1 VSKSVIHAQAPIIRA
16 ISQSTA
22 AVDPDSDA
30 GPRRT
35 ATLSL
40 LAAVVLVVLKL
51 GTGLASGSLALVSAG
66 IESSGDVI
74 AAVLTLGAVA
84 LATRP
89 ADAEHNYGHRRAEN
103 IAALGEAAIVFVG
116 GCIITFEAIKLLID
130 GGHHVDTGWYVFAV
144 IAIALSID
152 AGRIVVS
159 LRAARQYSSAAFRSN
174 AFNFAGD
181 LAGSVAVLVGMLL
194 VAVGF
199 GAGDAIASLCV
210 AAVIFAAV
218 TRLAFENVR
227 ALMDYAPPVSREAI
241 IDAITDAN
249 PAIELRRLRL
259 RDVAGRL
266 YADVIVG
273 VPPATAASASHDIAD
288 RVEAAVQE
296 IAPDADVLVHA
307 EPAMGGADLREQI
320 LATALADP
328 AVGDA
333 HNIRIYIEA
342 DDTCIV
348 TLHLKLNPE
357 ISLQNAHE
365 VSERVE
371 TAVARVDPKI
381 TIVYSHLEPLEA
393 PVALRDAPVQGGL
406 AGSIE
411 RILGHPPARLD
422 IRQSEVGPVAL
433 LTITTDP
440 GAGLAAAHMLASDL
454 ERELRIDHPELADV
468 VVHTEPGT
476 SDVDP

>member
-1 VSKSVIHAQAPIIRA
+1 LTDTDL
-16 ISQSTA
+16 TA
-22 AVDPDSDA
+22 AAGPETDA

-35 ATLSL
+35 ATVSL

-130 GGHHVDTGWYVFAV
+130 GGRRVDTGWYVFAV
-144 IAIALSID
+144 IGVALAID
-152 AGRIVVS
+152 ASRIVIS

-181 LAGSVAVLVGMLL
+181 LAGSVAVLIGMLL
-194 VAVGF
+194 VAAGF

-210 AAVIFAAV
+210 AAVIFTAV

-249 PAIELRRLRL
+249 PDIELRRLRL

-273 VPPATAASASHDIAD
+273 IPPALAASAGHQISE
-288 RVEAAVQE
+288 RVEAAVQQ
-296 IAPDADVLVHA
+296 IAPDSDILVHT
-307 EPAMGGADLREQI
+307 EPAMGAADLREQI

-328 AVGDA
+328 AVGDV
-333 HNIRIYIEA
+333 HDIRIYIKA
-342 DDTCIV
+342 DNSCIV
-348 TLHLKLNPE
+348 TLHLKLDPE
-357 ISLQNAHE
+357 TSLENAHE
-365 VSERVE
+365 VSDRVE
-371 TAVARVDPKI
+371 TAVAQVDPKI
-381 TIVYSHLEPLEA
+381 TTVYTHLEPLEA
-393 PVALRDAPVQGGL
+393 PVSLRDAPVQGGL
-406 AGSIE
+406 ASSIE
-411 RILGHPPARLD
+411 RILGRPPARLD
-422 IRQSEVGPVAL
+422 VRQSDVGPVAL
-433 LTITTDP
+433 LTITTEP
-440 GAGLAAAHMLASDL
+440 GVRLGGAHALASDL
-454 ERELRIDHPELADV
+454 ERDLRLEHPELADV

-476 SDVDP
+476 S

>member
-1 VSKSVIHAQAPIIRA
+1 V
-16 ISQSTA
+16 
-22 AVDPDSDA
+22 
-30 GPRRT
+30 
-35 ATLSL
+35 SL

-51 GTGLASGSLALVSAG
+51 GTGLATGSLALVSAG

-130 GGHHVDTGWYVFAV
+130 GGHHVDTGWYVFLV
-144 IAIALSID
+144 IAIALAID
-152 AGRIVVS
+152 VSRIVIS
-159 LRAARQYSSAAFRSN
+159 LRAAREYASAAFRSN

-181 LAGSVAVLVGMLL
+181 VAGSVAVLIGTLL
-194 VAVGF
+194 VAIGF

-210 AAVIFAAV
+210 ATVIFTAV
-218 TRLAFENVR
+218 SRLAFENVR
-227 ALMDYAPPVSREAI
+227 ALMDYASPISREAI

-249 PAIELRRLRL
+249 PDIELRRLRL

-273 VPPATAASASHDIAD
+273 IPPALAASASHDIAN

-328 AVGDA
+328 AVGDV
-333 HNIRIYIEA
+333 HDIRIYTKA

-348 TLHLKLNPE
+348 TLHIKLDPE
-357 ISLQNAHE
+357 ISLQIAHQ
-365 VSERVE
+365 VSEHVEAAVERVAPE
-371 TAVARVDPKI
+371 I
-381 TIVYSHLEPLEA
+381 TIVYTHLEPLEA
-393 PVALRDAPVQGGL
+393 PVALRDTPIQGGL

-411 RILGHPPARLD
+411 HILGRPPLRLD
-422 IRQSEVGPVAL
+422 VRQSEVGPVAL

-440 GAGLAAAHMLASDL
+440 GARLAAAHALAGDL
-454 ERELRIDHPELADV
+454 ERDLRLEHPELADV
-468 VVHTEPGT
+468 VVHTEPRPGPPI
-476 SDVDP
+476 SEA

>member
-1 VSKSVIHAQAPIIRA
+1 V
-16 ISQSTA
+16 
-22 AVDPDSDA
+22 
-30 GPRRT
+30 
-35 ATLSL
+35 SL
-40 LAAVVLVVLKL
+40 LAAFVLVALKL

-116 GCIITFEAIKLLID
+116 GCIITFEAIKRLID
-130 GGHHVDTGWYVFAV
+130 GAHHIDTGWYVFAV

-152 AGRIVVS
+152 AGRTVLS
-159 LRAARQYSSAAFRSN
+159 LRAAREYSSAAFRSN

-181 LAGSVAVLVGMLL
+181 MAGSVAVLIGMLL

-199 GAGDAIASLCV
+199 RAGDAIASLCV
-210 AAVIFAAV
+210 AAVIFTAV
-218 TRLAFENVR
+218 SRLAFENVR

-241 IDAITDAN
+241 IDAITDAT
-249 PAIELRRLRL
+249 PDIELRRLRL

-296 IAPDADVLVHA
+296 IAPNSDILVHA
-307 EPAMGGADLREQI
+307 EPAMGNADLREQI

-328 AVGDA
+328 AVGDV
-333 HNIRIYIEA
+333 HNIRIYTKA
-342 DDTCIV
+342 DNTCIV
-348 TLHLKLNPE
+348 TLHLKLDPA
-357 ISLQNAHE
+357 ISLQNAHQ

-371 TAVARVDPKI
+371 TAVASLDREII
-381 TIVYSHLEPLEA
+381 TVYTHLEPLEA
-393 PVALRDAPVQGGL
+393 PVALRDSPVQGGL

-411 RILGHPPARLD
+411 RILGRLPLRLD
-422 IRQSEVGPVAL
+422 VRQSDVGPVAL

-440 GAGLAAAHMLASDL
+440 GGGLAAAHALASDL
-454 ERELRIDHPELADV
+454 ERDLRLEHPELADV
-468 VVHTEPGT
+468 VVHTEPRRSST
-476 SDVDP
+476 SYRATK

>member
-1 VSKSVIHAQAPIIRA
+1 
-16 ISQSTA
+16 
-22 AVDPDSDA
+22 
-30 GPRRT
+30 
-35 ATLSL
+35 
-40 LAAVVLVVLKL
+40 
-51 GTGLASGSLALVSAG
+51 
-66 IESSGDVI
+66 
-74 AAVLTLGAVA
+74 
-84 LATRP
+84 
-89 ADAEHNYGHRRAEN
+89 
-103 IAALGEAAIVFVG
+103 
-116 GCIITFEAIKLLID
+116 
-130 GGHHVDTGWYVFAV
+130 
-144 IAIALSID
+144 
-152 AGRIVVS
+152 

-249 PAIELRRLRL
+249 PEIELRRLRL

-288 RVEAAVQE
+288 RVEAALQQ

-307 EPAMGGADLREQI
+307 EPAMTGADLREQI

-333 HNIRIYIEA
+333 HNIRIYIKA

-348 TLHLKLNPE
+348 TLHLKLDPK

-371 TAVARVDPKI
+371 TAVALVDPKI
-381 TIVYSHLEPLEA
+381 TTVYSHLEPLEA
-393 PVALRDAPVQGGL
+393 PVALRDTPIQGGV

-411 RILGHPPARLD
+411 RILGRPPARLD

-440 GAGLAAAHMLASDL
+440 GARLAAAHALASEL
-454 ERELRIDHPELADV
+454 ERDLRLEHPELADV
-468 VVHTEPGT
+468 VVHTEPRT
-476 SDVDP
+476 S